1 MKYPTPTF
9 RSQRCLRR
17 SPSFA
22 ASVAALTAAV
32 LSISSGEVRAASG
45 VWQANPADQGVM
57 LNIESF
63 GEGWT
68 ISNPLR
74 EGEFTPTPHPL
85 REGDAIFVGATGGLN
100 LGTSLTYYYAVGV
113 GATPSG
119 MVRFSQSPGSVTFA
133 PNGVG
138 SPLPV
143 TKVSSWFNQENWVG
157 GVVPNG
163 AGHVASVAT
172 STGLSAIMIDRDLTL
187 GGLNVDTT
195 VSSATGLSLFATT
208 RTAGPIGR
216 LVFASGEG
224 TPTVTLSGGNSLSL
238 SEAKISGNIPGN
250 ASAKLS
256 ILGEQGLII
265 DNQNPVGTPVAVNS
279 STAVPPVPIY
289 ATGAVRFGFGL
300 DWSKFNGDLT
310 LVRGVFQPLAGGSLN
325 NNLSSMPMANKV
337 VLGTGTNTARI
348 EIIGNGS
355 TGPTSVRGLE
365 STSPNSS
372 IINASG
378 SGVLT
383 FQVGSFGR
391 PEDDYV
397 FAGNIGDNADVA
409 TLASAPAL
417 RLVKVGPGSQTLS
430 GENNLNA
437 IATNSILVAV
447 NGGKLS
453 LGTTGAIG
461 TVTNGQGATNADSSI
476 LLKNGE
482 FVISGVGIDRPRSQ
496 TFADWLIFGTIAP
509 NTNTRDA
516 NQSAQGA
523 SFSTLTVIA
532 DPAQPASLNFGRVKD
547 RNFASGS
554 PNSNLNGTTMLY
566 RGTNL
571 GAAPGPGVGSI
582 TFATPPTAG
591 IFGYLKTVSGSG
603 ALDSA
608 QAPVLKGALA
618 DTSPT
623 GKGAGFATYETGVGV
638 RLLKPTEQTVVTTG
652 AAYDAASVND
662 NIRINLAADQTITG
676 HLSNTLQVDN
686 VSGAV
691 RTLTN
696 TGAALNA
703 VNGLLFSGSDAIV
716 LSGGEITGTAI
727 SNGEDVLFH
736 SINTSGD
743 GVTLATPVTN
753 IGDATF
759 PYQGWITYNGPGNFR
774 VVGAQTVGA
783 LGGIVFN
790 STGTTTF
797 AAPLTGATN
806 LSVNQGLVKLDA
818 GATWTNAPRLILAP
832 EGKFDLNGQ
841 GSTATERR
849 FTDLS
854 ASINAAGLSINPTA
868 GEVTNSAPTAV
879 DLVLFGNQNGGLT
892 QPFFGTI
899 TGNINLVVDRS
910 TFNAVTGVFT
920 YGTQSLGAVNTYTGQ
935 TRIRSGIL
943 NIARG
948 GQLPATTVVTLGTPD
963 SAANATLSL
972 GDGNGSTNGHIRQTV
987 AGLYATGTGTAAVLN
1002 QGANIGQ
1009 LTINTAELVDN
1020 VYTGNLGQT
1029 PAANGSSQ
1037 NLFALRKTG
1046 AGSFEIAGAINQYSG
1061 GTVIEGGFLR
1071 VSSDDKL
1078 GQIGSLTGE
1087 AGSYGAPHAPMSAF
1101 ANNIVLNGGS
1111 LQVSTT
1117 PNFVLNPLRGIGLGP
1132 VSGSVGGTGGLW
1144 VNADVTLTYA
1154 GVIAS
1159 AGNTGTQVLRK
1170 QGPGRL
1176 LLNGASTFTG
1186 VTQVQGGALGG
1197 TGSLASAVTVES
1209 GGAVAPGADGLGTFT
1224 IAGALAFNAGSALN
1238 VDIAAPGSSDALVVG
1253 GTVSA
1258 SGTATINLNGLDGFG
1273 AGTYTLITA
1282 GSPISTANF
1291 RVGTTPAGFRGTLAA
1306 VGNSLTL
1313 TLAPGSA
1320 LSALETWREQYFGNS
1335 ANSGNGADSFD
1346 ADGDGL
1352 VNLLEYA
1359 TGTNPTVAGPAS
1371 VSAGRAGAFLTLT
1384 YTRVADETLVYTV
1397 EGSNDLV
1404 TWTAVSAPN
1413 NPSSGAQNV
1422 AGPVTITDT
1431 VSVTGASVR
1440 RFLRLKVAQ
1449 P

>member
-1 MKYPTPTF
+1 MT
-9 RSQRCLRR
+9 
-17 SPSFA
+17 
-22 ASVAALTAAV
+22 
-32 LSISSGEVRAASG
+32 
-45 VWQANPADQGVM
+45 

-68 ISNPLR
+68 LSNPLR
-74 EGEFTPTPHPL
+74 EGEFTPTPHSL
-85 REGDAIFVGATGGLN
+85 KEGDAIFIGTLTGLN

-113 GATPSG
+113 GSTPSS

-133 PNGVG
+133 PNGVN
-138 SPLPV
+138 SPLAV
-143 TKVSSWFNQENWVG
+143 TKVPSWFDQGNWAG
-157 GVVPNG
+157 GVIPNG
-163 AGHVASVAT
+163 AGDVAT
-172 STGLSAIMIDRDLTL
+172 IVTNSGTSAVMIDRDLTL
-187 GGLNVDTT
+187 GGLTVDTT

-208 RTAGPIGR
+208 RNAGPIGR
-216 LVFASGEG
+216 LTFARAEG
-224 TPTVTLSGGNSLSL
+224 TPAVVLSGGNSLSF
-238 SEAKISGNIPGN
+238 SESKISGNIPGN

-256 ILGEQGLII
+256 ILGEQGLVI

-279 STAVPPVPIY
+279 STAVPAVPLY

-300 DWSKFNGDLT
+300 DWSKFSGDLT

-325 NNLSSMPMANKV
+325 NNLSSMPMANKI
-337 VLGTGTNTARI
+337 VLGTGSNTARI

-383 FQVGSFGR
+383 FQIGSFGR

-397 FAGNIGDNADVA
+397 FAGNIGDDTDVA

-430 GENNLNA
+430 GVNNLNA
-437 IATNSILVAV
+437 ISANSILVAV

-461 TVTNGQGATNADSSI
+461 TVTNGQGAANADSSI
-476 LLKNGE
+476 LMKNGE
-482 FVISGVGIDRPRSQ
+482 FELSGLGVNQPRSQ
-496 TFADWLIFGTIAP
+496 TFGDWLIFGTIAP
-509 NTNTRDA
+509 NTNARDA
-516 NQSAQGA
+516 NQAAQGV

-532 DPAQPASLNFGRVKD
+532 DPSQPASLNFGRVKD

-571 GAAPGPGVGSI
+571 GAAPGPGVASI
-582 TFATPPTAG
+582 TFATPPAAG

-603 ALDSA
+603 ALNSI

-618 DTSPT
+618 DTSPI
-623 GKGAGFATYETGVGV
+623 GKGAGFATYETGLGV
-638 RLLKPTEQTVVTTG
+638 RLLKPSEQALVTTG
-652 AAYDAASVND
+652 AAYDAASAND
-662 NIRINLAADQTITG
+662 NIRLNLAADQTING

-686 VSGAV
+686 ASGAL
-691 RTLTN
+691 RTVTN
-696 TGAALNA
+696 TGTALNP
-703 VNGLLFSGSDAIV
+703 VNGFLFSGSDPI
-716 LSGGEITGTAI
+716 LLTGGEITGTAI

-736 SINTSGD
+736 SINTSAD
-743 GVTLATPVTN
+743 GVTLVTPVTN
-753 IGDATF
+753 IGDAAFT
-759 PYQGWITYNGPGNFR
+759 YQGWITYNGPGNFR
-774 VVGAQTVGA
+774 VNGAHTVGA
-783 LGGIVFN
+783 LGGIAFN
-790 STGTTTF
+790 GTGTTTF

-806 LSVNQGLVKLDA
+806 LSLNQGLVKLDT
-818 GATWTNAPRLILAP
+818 GATWTNAVRLFLAP
-832 EGKFDLNGQ
+832 EAKLDLNGQ
-841 GSTATERR
+841 GSTTTERR
-849 FTDLS
+849 FMDFS

-868 GEVTNSAPTAV
+868 GELTNSAATVV
-879 DLVLFGNQNGGLT
+879 DVLLTSHLNGGLT

-899 TGNINLVVDRS
+899 SGNINLVVDKS
-910 TFNAVTGVFT
+910 TFNAGTGVFS
-920 YGTQSLGAVNTYTGQ
+920 YGTQSLGSVNTYTGE

-987 AGLYATGTGTAAVLN
+987 AGLYATGTGTAAVVN

-1029 PAANGSSQ
+1029 PAVNGSSQ
-1037 NLFALRKTG
+1037 NLFGLRKTG
-1046 AGSFEIAGAINQYSG
+1046 PGSFEIAGAVNQYSG
-1061 GTVIEGGFLR
+1061 GTVIEGGYLR
-1071 VSSDDKL
+1071 ISSDDKL

-1087 AGSYGAPHAPMSAF
+1087 ASSYGAPFAPMSAF

-1111 LQVSTT
+1111 LQASTT

-1132 VSGSVGGTGGLW
+1132 DSGSVGGTGGLW
-1144 VNADVTLTYA
+1144 VNAEVTLTYA

-1159 AGNTGTQVLRK
+1159 AGNTGAQVLRK
-1170 QGPGRL
+1170 QGPGLL
-1176 LLNGASTFTG
+1176 LLNGANTFTG
-1186 VTQVQGGALGG
+1186 VTQVQGGSLGG
-1197 TGSLASAVTVES
+1197 TGSLASGVTVENGGALAPGS
-1209 GGAVAPGADGLGTFT
+1209 GGIGTFT
-1224 IAGALAFNAGSALN
+1224 IAGALTFNAGSALN
-1238 VDIAAPGSSDALVVG
+1238 VDIAAPGSSDLLTVG
-1253 GTVSA
+1253 GAVAAT
-1258 SGTATINLNGLDGFG
+1258 GTTTINLNGLDGAG

-1282 GSPISTANF
+1282 TSPISTANF

-1306 VGNSLTL
+1306 SGNSLTV

-1320 LSALETWREQYFGNS
+1320 LSALETWREQYFGVS
-1335 ANSGNGADSFD
+1335 ENSGNAADAFD

-1352 VNLLEYA
+1352 PNLIEYA
-1359 TGTNPTVAGPAS
+1359 TGTNPTLAGPAN
-1371 VSAGRAGAFLTLT
+1371 VAVGRSGAFLTLT

-1397 EGSNDLV
+1397 EGSNDLA
-1404 TWTAVSAPN
+1404 TWTAVSTAG
-1413 NPSSGAQNV
+1413 NPSTGSLNV
-1422 AGPVTITDT
+1422 AGPVTVTDT

-1440 RFLRLKVAQ
+1440 RFLRLKVSQ
-1449 P
+1449 Q